1 MVMLRCLACTP
12 LHIILDVQAVY
23 LEPPGEKPPSLQR
36 PDRDTVRARVCVLRL
51 HSLLLHHALTLY
63 CVLRGCGSCG
73 HRPTMA
79 RPTFVRMEARSHAGA
94 LTWYESS
101 STLTCN
107 HCVVTPWWNTRL
119 IAYST
124 TLSRLSLL
132 QTALRSPQTARTMS
146 SCGWS
151 CIMASTFAGPYKQH
165 LTSLQLTLP
174 LVCSQIC
181 QEGKAQVNG
190 HWCCATSGGIQ
201 GRPPGAWRHM
211 QTVTLVVVMGVW
223 WLCN

>member
-1 MVMLRCLACTP
+1 
-12 LHIILDVQAVY
+12 
-23 LEPPGEKPPSLQR
+23 
-36 PDRDTVRARVCVLRL
+36 
-51 HSLLLHHALTLY
+51 
-63 CVLRGCGSCG
+63 
-73 HRPTMA
+73 MA

-101 STLTCN
+101 STLTCD

-132 QTALRSPQTARTMS
+132 QTALRSPLTARTMS

-151 CIMASTFAGPYKQH
+151 CIMASTSGPRTRPCTQH

-190 HWCCATSGGIQ
+190 HWCCAASGGIQ

-211 QTVTLVVVMGVW
+211 QTVRLLVVVMGVVQLNHS
-223 WLCN
+223 LCAWCWVLRLWGL